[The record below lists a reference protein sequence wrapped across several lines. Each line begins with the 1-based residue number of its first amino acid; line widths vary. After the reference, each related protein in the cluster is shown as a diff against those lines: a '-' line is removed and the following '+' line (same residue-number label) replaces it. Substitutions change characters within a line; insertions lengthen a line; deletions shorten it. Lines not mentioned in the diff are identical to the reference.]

1 MKSLKQYITEADD
14 KKDKKEGTLERGEI
28 KFTIWESPD
37 KKVSWLKDNESYQ
50 KIEYK
55 YEDKKNKIYIDFLL
69 GFQNDTWQLW
79 IGRLGS
85 CSYDDDSYKNFE
97 TTDFAKAIVDC
108 LDFVSEFVDK
118 VKEDPE
124 DYVQFYKE

>member
-1 MKSLKQYITEADD
+1 MKSLIQYIAEAE
-14 KKDKKEGTLERGEI
+14 DKKEGTLERGEI
-28 KFTIWESPD
+28 KFTIWESPE
-37 KKVSWLKDNESYQ
+37 KKVSWLNDNEAYQ

-69 GFQNDTWQLW
+69 GFQNESWKLW
-79 IGRLGS
+79 IGRIGS
-85 CSYDDDSYKNFE
+85 CSYDDDPYKDFE
-97 TTDFAKAIVDC
+97 TDDFAKAIVDC